1 MLRRKRLL
9 LAIGIIA
16 LVPIAAITWWFGS
29 PLFINKTVE
38 EQFPL
43 AFNAA
48 IPSGMTRTDVEMV
61 MAGMSKVNQEVME
74 GMPEMMAIDEA
85 TDRTTNTSPPAG
97 TVMPPSGVRLKA
109 GEFHDAD
116 SFHRG
121 SGRAAIYR
129 GPDGSHLLR
138 LEDFRVTNG
147 PDLHVLLTPHPA
159 SKSRDDLTAAGYVDL
174 GKLKGNIGNQNY
186 PIPENVD
193 VAAQGSVVIY
203 CLPFHVIFSVA
214 PLQDAS

>member
-9 LAIGIIA
+9 LAIGVIV
-16 LVPIAAITWWFGS
+16 LVPIAAIAWWLGS
-29 PLFINKTVE
+29 PLLISKTVE
-38 EQFPL
+38 EEFPL
-43 AFNAA
+43 AFNATV
-48 IPSGMTRTDVEMV
+48 PSGMTRTDVEQV

-74 GMPEMMAIDEA
+74 GMPEMMAMDKA
-85 TDRTTNTSPPAG
+85 TDRTTSTSPAAG
-97 TVMPPSGVRLKA
+97 TVMPPSGIRLKA

-121 SGRAAIYR
+121 SGRATIYR

-147 PDLHVLLTPHPA
+147 PDLHVLLTPHRDP
-159 SKSRDDLTAAGYVDL
+159 KSRDDLTAAGYVDL

-186 PIPENVD
+186 PIAENVD

-203 CLPFHVIFSVA
+203 CLPFHVVFSVA
-214 PLQDAS
+214 PLQDVS